1 MRTKLT
7 SILIVSAMLLMAFSI
22 NIDMNAHGAF
32 INTLSGNGLN
42 PNFIPLDTEWNTEG
56 TMAVVV
62 GQDVTNGPNAY
73 MYWPHN
79 DTYFP
84 ISNYVPGQ
92 ILMGVDCYSEP
103 VYNNTQ
109 SAPASTVLLVDADCA
124 NDGLV
129 TLYDDPLVNQGYSV
143 TIWDVYGTNGPAEG
157 KPQDTDMSSYDLVV
171 WIPSRDTQGPPV
183 YSGGETFDSTDQ
195 NEVGNY
201 LDGGGNFFLSNI
213 YWSSYL
219 PFAMPYSLGEFTYDY
234 LGLSG
239 ISNTG
244 SNRENAVMGNTGDSQ
259 FDGFGTAYLDWNL
272 GNWGGTNPFQSDE
285 PTVGNGEICAYIGWD
300 MPPLD
305 WGNGGVKYDAGT
317 FKSMFM
323 GFPVETLQPAD
334 ADDFWARV
342 GDFFELSGGGD
353 LTNFAMLNPS
363 QDNTIYEEDTSY
375 SNGAG
380 QYIFT
385 GMNSGSDIRR
395 ALVQFDLEGSLPE
408 GSTLTGAA
416 LYLYCSWSE
425 MPGNEAVSLHALQE
439 DWGEGISDANPNEEY
454 GTSAAIGD
462 ATWNHR
468 YYSSTFWASPGGEY
482 DPSSSAITT
491 VGVAGSYYVWT
502 SAQMKTDVQ
511 NWIDN
516 PEQNNGWMVR
526 GNEGMMET
534 AKGFSSVNN
543 SDSSTIPILVL
554 EYTNPFT
561 QEVVIESDRDNGMF
575 SEDPDQSNG
584 AGEAMRAGANSV
596 DDVRRGLIHFDVA
609 GNVPADSII
618 SYSDLQMTC
627 RRDADGSSRTYTL
640 QRMTNDW
647 GEGISD
653 DGGFTASG
661 NAEAEDA
668 TWDYNFYSYSNWGTP
683 GGDFDPTIV
692 SSQIVTS
699 SGQDYTWS
707 FTSEMQSNI
716 QSWLDDDSTN
726 YGWLVRG
733 DETLDGVS
741 KAKHFYTREYSVA
754 EDRPQL
760 TIRYTPDTL
769 PDPIGYNDTFWLCGD
784 DAGGGMTCV
793 YKVVP
798 DVSLSLVNMGKTVAQ
813 PLTSIAC
820 DDDGNPLAV
829 GHNQANMFYY
839 DITAT
844 TWYDV
849 GGTMLT
855 DCDFE
860 GVDYNPNDGRFYVAG
875 YNGNWAWPVVYYTDP
890 GPLNNGTSSAYYYQ
904 STDLTS
910 DCYLYSIAWNELYDY
925 GLAVGEEGHI
935 LKVWPFDHNGDGTMM
950 YEDISINFGDYYYD
964 VSWDTD
970 GWDEAGI
977 VGSDSMGWD
986 GLYYR
991 YYQSNPE
998 IILGHDSNDGSYYR
1012 ACAMKPPSSPK
1023 WLFIPTSSG
1032 GVKANI
1038 QALDQSSTVS
1048 ASSLFPNI
1056 YWAGLNDTA
1065 MNSKNNMMINPDSD
1079 FYITFEANYSGGWNQ
1094 IQADIHIWYDDGW
1107 TGTNSQ
1113 YPAETPN
1120 NRNWAINLTYDP
1132 NAGSYVV
1139 NYPSTPVLEAT
1150 IGAYSDTIVSAH
1162 PDPTQSIH
1170 RVELPIHFGGQMF
1183 AADGSGSMGAGP
1195 DYHTDPNIAL
1205 DRGNTWDFNV
1215 TLYDSASI
1223 AKKNSTYG
1231 EFGVNQAISISIA
1244 GNPSGDAPPGSNG
1257 VYLGSNVITYSTN
1270 TNYWVNMSIPDLDKA
1285 GGGSSIPASNL
1296 QVQNTN
1302 GLSTLPSASEIGAQT
1317 YFSGADQKLCVW
1329 GISGPA
1335 VPLASPG
1342 NGTTAHGPW
1351 GSNYNN
1357 YGDPGGTTSIDWYI
1371 DLPSS
1376 LQSGIYTATITYSI
1390 ETQG

>member
-1 MRTKLT
+1 MRTKIT
-7 SILIVSAMLLMAFSI
+7 SILIVSAMLFMGMSV
-22 NIDMNAHGAF
+22 NIDNNAQGAF
-32 INTLSGNGLN
+32 MDTLSGNGLN

-62 GQDVTNGPNAY
+62 GQDTANGPNAY

-79 DTYFP
+79 DTYYP
-84 ISNYVPGQ
+84 IPNYVSGQ
-92 ILMGVDCYSEP
+92 VLMGVDCYSEP
-103 VYNNTQ
+103 VYNTTQ
-109 SAPASTVLLVDADCA
+109 SGSASTVLLVDADYFD
-124 NDGLV
+124 DGLV
-129 TLYDDPLVNQGYSV
+129 TLYDNPLVNNGLSV
-143 TIWDVYGTNGPAEG
+143 TIWDVYGNNGPAEG
-157 KPQDTDMSSYDLVV
+157 KPSEIDMSPYDLVV
-171 WIPSRDTQGPPV
+171 WIPSRNTQGPPV
-183 YSGGETFDSTDQ
+183 WSGGETFDGTDEAEVST
-195 NEVGNY
+195 Y

-213 YWSSYL
+213 YWSSYISA
-219 PFAMPYSLGEFTYDY
+219 AMPYSLGDFPYDY
-234 LGLSG
+234 LGLSS

-244 SNRENAVMGNTGDSQ
+244 SNREDAVMGEPGDPE
-259 FDGFGTAYLDWNL
+259 FDGFGTTYLDWNL
-272 GNWGGTNPFQSDE
+272 GGWGGTNPFQSDE
-285 PTVGNGEICAYIGWD
+285 PNAGNGEVCAYIAWD
-300 MPPLD
+300 MPPLS

-323 GFPVETLQPAD
+323 GFPVETLQPSD
-334 ADDFWARV
+334 ADDFWSRAI
-342 GDFFELSGGGD
+342 DFFGLSSTGA
-353 LTNFAMLNPS
+353 LTNYAMLNPS
-363 QDNTIYEEDTSY
+363 QDNTIYEEDSSY

-380 QYIFT
+380 EYIFT

-395 ALVQFDLEGSLPE
+395 ALVQFDLEDSLPE

-439 DWGEGISDANPNEEY
+439 DWGESTSDADPSEEY
-454 GTSAAIGD
+454 GTNANIGD
-462 ATWNHR
+462 ATWDHR
-468 YYSSTFWASPGGEY
+468 YYSSTFWSSPGGEY

-491 VGVAGSYYVWT
+491 VGGSGSYYVWT

-543 SDSSTIPILVL
+543 SDQATIPILML

-561 QEVVIESDRDNGMF
+561 QEIVITSDRDNNIF
-575 SEDPDQSNG
+575 DEDPDQSNG
-584 AGEAMRAGANSV
+584 AGEAMRAGVNNNGYL
-596 DDVRRGLIHFDVA
+596 RRGLLHFDVA
-609 GNVPADSII
+609 GNVPAGSTIT
-618 SYSDLQMTC
+618 YTDLMMTC
-627 RRDADGSSRTYTL
+627 RQHTDGDPEATTL
-640 QRMTNDW
+640 QTMTNDW

-653 DGGFTASG
+653 DGGMSATG
-661 NAEAEDA
+661 NAEPDDA
-668 TWDYNFYSYSNWGTP
+668 TWWYNFYDFSPWASW
-683 GGDFDPTIV
+683 GGDFDTAIV
-692 SSQIVTS
+692 SSADVTVA
-699 SGQDYTWS
+699 GQNYTWP
-707 FTSEMQSNI
+707 FTTAMQTNV
-716 QSWLDDDSTN
+716 QDWLDDGANN
-726 YGWLVRG
+726 YGWMVRG
-733 DETLDGVS
+733 NETYDGSGTV
-741 KAKHFYTREYSVA
+741 KQFYTREIATPDY
-754 EDRPQL
+754 RPQL
-760 TIRYTPDTL
+760 TIRYVPSEI
-769 PDPIGYNDTFWLCGD
+769 PDPIGYNDTFWLVGD
-784 DAGGGMTCV
+784 EAGGGVTCV

-798 DVSLSLVNMGKTVAQ
+798 DISLNLIDMGKNTAS

-820 DDDGNPLAV
+820 DDNGNPLAV
-829 GHNQANMFYY
+829 GHNQPSMYYY
-839 DITAT
+839 DTQATA
-844 TWYDV
+844 WYNV
-849 GGTMLT
+849 AGNM

-875 YNGNWAWPVVYYTDP
+875 YNGNWAWNVVYYTDP
-890 GPLNNGTSSAYYYQ
+890 GPLNNGTSSSYYYQ
-904 STDLTS
+904 STDLTA
-910 DCYLYSIAWNELYDY
+910 DCSFQAIAWNDLYDY
-925 GLAVGEEGHI
+925 GLVVGDEGTI
-935 LKVWPFDHNGDGTMM
+935 LKVWPFDHNGNGTMH
-950 YEDISINFGDYYYD
+950 YEDISINWLDYYYD

-970 GWDEAGI
+970 GWNEAGI

-991 YYQSNPE
+991 YYHSNPE

-1023 WLFIPTSSG
+1023 WLFIPTAG
-1032 GVKANI
+1032 GGIKANI

-1065 MNSKNNMMINPDSD
+1065 MNSKNNMMVNTDTD
-1079 FYITFEANYSGGWNQ
+1079 FYITFEANYTGGWNQ
-1094 IQADIHIWYDDGW
+1094 AQADIHIWYDDGL

-1132 NAGSYVV
+1132 NAGSYVI
-1139 NYPSTPVLEAT
+1139 NYPTAPILEAT

-1162 PDPTQSIH
+1162 PDPTQSTH

-1183 AADGSGSMGAGP
+1183 AADGGGSLGAGP
-1195 DYHTDPNIAL
+1195 DYDSDPNLAL

-1215 TLYDSASI
+1215 TVYDSANT
-1223 AKKNSTYG
+1223 AKRNSTYG

-1244 GNPSGDAPPGSNG
+1244 GDPSGDAPPGSNG

-1270 TNYWVNMSIPDLDKA
+1270 TNYWVNMSIPNLEKI

-1296 QVQNTN
+1296 RVQNTN
-1302 GLSTLPSASEIGAQT
+1302 SLASLPSASELGVST
-1317 YFSGADQKLCVW
+1317 YFSGPDMKMCVW

-1335 VPLASPG
+1335 IPLPSPG

-1357 YGDPGGTTSIDWYI
+1357 YDNPGGTTSIDWYI

-1376 LQSGIYTATITYSI
+1376 LQSGIYMATITYSI
-1390 ETQG
+1390 EIQG